1 MSRKII
7 RVYKDYEVEIDDA
20 ELKRWKDS
28 MVKHPENGFTIDDF
42 YSGIITSALLKEHDD
57 YVEDSRNYRP
67 HKYEI
72 INEEK

>member
-1 MSRKII
+1 
-7 RVYKDYEVEIDDA
+7 
-20 ELKRWKDS
+20 